1 MNITEI
7 LNTIYAN
14 ASEEYQLRIPEATRD
29 NIAEVGTAIMSY
41 RPTMNEFIRALVN
54 RIGMTVVDA
63 KRYNNPLA
71 ILKKGSVPFGTV
83 VQDIYTN
90 PSVSAEY
97 DPTGIELLSR
107 VTPDVKVLYHE
118 MNRQN
123 KYKVTISIAQLK
135 QAFLSTTDME
145 KLISYIISSLY
156 SGDNFDEFILMKNLI
171 SAGIKNGHIRKINV
185 PILDSATNTKNIV
198 KAVNA
203 TALSMTF
210 PNSTFNGYKLVNTDP
225 DETPAVTW
233 TPFES
238 QVLLVR
244 ADFLTDANIELLATS
259 FNMSKADFLQK
270 VIPVD
275 TFGESVECYALLADL
290 AFFKVFDNFT
300 QLNEFD
306 NGEGLYTNYIWHHWQ
321 TYSICHFANAVAFCF
336 DLLTVKIGGV
346 EIDTTSVLIDGTKQ
360 IVATTNSGDFDV
372 TYGYMNPL
380 TDPLVATVSATG
392 LITGVSA
399 GTAEIFVRAGT
410 QTKIITVTVTAPT
423 GP

>member
-1 MNITEI
+1 MNVTEI
-7 LNTIYAN
+7 LNTIYDN
-14 ASEEYQLRIPEATRD
+14 ASEEYQTRIPQATRT
-29 NIAEVGTAIMSY
+29 NITEIGTAIMSY
-41 RPTMNEFIRALVN
+41 RPIMNEFINALVN

-63 KRYNNPLA
+63 KRFNNPLA
-71 ILKKGSVPFGTV
+71 ILKKGSVPFGTI

-90 PSVSAEY
+90 PATAAEY
-97 DPTGIELLSR
+97 DATGINLLNR

-135 QAFLSTTDME
+135 QAFVSNTDME

-156 SGDNFDEFILMKNLI
+156 SGDNLDEFILMKNLV
-171 SAGIKNGHIRKINV
+171 SAAIKNNHIQKITV
-185 PILDSATNTKNIV
+185 PLLDGATNTKNIV

-233 TPFES
+233 TPFDS
-238 QVLLVR
+238 QILLVR
-244 ADFLTDANIELLATS
+244 ADFMTEANIELLATS

-321 TYSICHFANAVAFCF
+321 TYSICHFANAVAFCYN
-336 DLLTVKIGGV
+336 LLTVKIGGEEV
-346 EIDTTSVLIDGTKQ
+346 TNTSVAVGATKQ
-360 IVATTNSGDFDV
+360 IQATTAGGNFDILYTSSV
-372 TYGYMNPL
+372 PAK
-380 TDPLVATVSATG
+380 ATVSNTG
-392 LITGVSA
+392 LITGVAA
-399 GTAEIFVRAGT
+399 GETVISIQSGT
-410 QTKIITVTVTAPT
+410 QIKTITVTVTAT
-423 GP
+423 